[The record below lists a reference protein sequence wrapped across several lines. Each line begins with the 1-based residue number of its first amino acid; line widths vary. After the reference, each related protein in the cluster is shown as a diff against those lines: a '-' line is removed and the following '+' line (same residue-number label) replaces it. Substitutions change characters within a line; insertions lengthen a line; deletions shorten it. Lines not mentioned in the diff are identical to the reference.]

1 LPIPDFTIGNS
12 YTASTELDVYGGAG
26 YGIWIDYNHNN
37 VFDANEKV
45 GGSANILDWLPL
57 GTNIK
62 TDNITIPT
70 TALPGNTRMR
80 IRVVED
86 DGYTMAFGP
95 LILPCNVSPLPNDVM
110 DWGETEDYTINLVQ
124 NFPVTSIAVSGQ
136 GGAST
141 ITTNGGTLQMLA
153 NVLPAN
159 ATNNTV
165 TWSVAP
171 GTGNATI
178 SPTGLLTATANGTVT
193 VTATANDGSGVI
205 GTMTVT
211 ISNQI
216 VIVLVTSINV
226 QGQGGV
232 NNINV
237 NGGSLQMVANITPTT
252 ATNQTV
258 TWSVAPGSG
267 NATISATGLLT
278 AVSNGTVIVKATAN
292 DGSGIFDTKTIF
304 ISNQIALVNSI
315 TVQGQGGVSTI
326 TVNGATLQMLA
337 TVLPTYASNLTYTW
351 SVINGTGSATIDAA
365 GLLTP
370 ITNGTVT
377 VKATANDASGVSGTA
392 VITISNQL
400 INLVTSIVV
409 QGQGGASSINTNAG
423 TLQMIAIV
431 LPTNA
436 TNSTVSWSVQN
447 GTGSATIN
455 ATTGLLTAIS
465 NGMVTVKATAND
477 GTNIFGTKVISITN
491 QGTTLPVTMITVN
504 SNSNSVNEGSTLQ
517 MFATV
522 LPNAAT
528 NSSVTWSVTNGTGT
542 ANINAAGLLTGITA
556 GTVEVKAT
564 ANDGSGIFG
573 VKTITITKPTA
584 ISSVKNDNTTIYPN
598 PTNGT
603 IYINSSN
610 EITSFE
616 IYSVLGEKVISS
628 TLLTSNTI
636 DIRHLTNG
644 NYVLVLTSKSNERFT
659 KRINKN

>member
-1 LPIPDFTIGNS
+1 
-12 YTASTELDVYGGAG
+12 
-26 YGIWIDYNHNN
+26 
-37 VFDANEKV
+37 
-45 GGSANILDWLPL
+45 
-57 GTNIK
+57 
-62 TDNITIPT
+62 
-70 TALPGNTRMR
+70 
-80 IRVVED
+80 
-86 DGYTMAFGP
+86 
-95 LILPCNVSPLPNDVM
+95 
-110 DWGETEDYTINLVQ
+110 
-124 NFPVTSIAVSGQ
+124 
-136 GGAST
+136 
-141 ITTNGGTLQMLA
+141 
-153 NVLPAN
+153 
-159 ATNNTV
+159 
-165 TWSVAP
+165 
-171 GTGNATI
+171 
-178 SPTGLLTATANGTVT
+178 
-193 VTATANDGSGVI
+193 
-205 GTMTVT
+205 MTVT

-237 NGGSLQMVANITPTT
+237 NGGTLQMVANITPTT
-252 ATNQTV
+252 ATNQSV
-258 TWSVAPGSG
+258 TWSVAPGTG

-278 AVSNGTVIVKATAN
+278 AVSNGTVIVTATAN
-292 DGSGIFDTKTIF
+292 DGSGIFDNKTIF
-304 ISNQIALVNSI
+304 LSNQTPLVNSI
-315 TVQGQGGVSTI
+315 MVQGQGGVSTI

-337 TVLPTYASNLTYTW
+337 TVLPTYAFNSTYTW

-377 VKATANDASGVSGTA
+377 VKATANDASGVFGTA
-392 VITISNQL
+392 TITISNQV

-409 QGQGGASSINTNAG
+409 QGQGGVSTINTNAG
-423 TLQMIAIV
+423 TLQMIATV

-477 GTNIFGTKVISITN
+477 GTNIFGTKVITITN
-491 QGTTLPVTMITVN
+491 QSTNLPVTMITVN
-504 SNSNSVNEGSTLQ
+504 SNSNSINEGSTLQ

-528 NSSVTWSVTNGTGT
+528 NNTVTWSVTNGTGT

-573 VKTITITKPTA
+573 VKTITITKPNA
-584 ISSVKNDNTTIYPN
+584 ISSVEDAVIAVYPN
-598 PTNGT
+598 PSNGT
-603 IYINSSN
+603 MFVKSSN
-610 EITSFE
+610 EFTSFE
-616 IYSVLGEKVISS
+616 IYSLLGEKIISS
-628 TLLTSNTI
+628 SLLTSNTI

-644 NYVLVLTSKSNERFT
+644 NYLLVLTSKSNERFM
-659 KRINKN
+659 KRISKN